1 MTRDKLGH
9 FMESFV
15 AAVQLLQ
22 RSGVNGFLVEYV
34 CLAASVVD
42 GALRIALILQH
53 QLETASTAVLD
64 KLLFQSDEDRII
76 SERAIYR
83 RALDCGVIDQL
94 IFDRLENLYTKR
106 NRVIHRYVISEITTK
121 QVFEIARG
129 FEEIIP
135 VISGVTGRLEAEQ
148 IRRGVG
154 MTRAGSLEDK
164 SFSFDEMSAKKH
176 GDSTLAYG
184 FSKKAT

>member
-1 MTRDKLGH
+1 MSHDKLGH
-9 FMESFV
+9 FMDSFV
-15 AAVQLLQ
+15 AAAQLLR
-22 RSGVNGFLVEYV
+22 RSGENGFLVEYV

-53 QLETASTAVLD
+53 QLETASSAVLD
-64 KLLFQSDEDRII
+64 ELLFQSDEDRII

-83 RALDCGVIDQL
+83 RALDCGVIDQPL
-94 IFDRLENLYTKR
+94 LERLENLYTKR
-106 NRVIHRYVISEITTK
+106 NRVIHRYVISDITTK
-121 QVFEIARG
+121 QVFEIARE

-148 IRRGVG
+148 IRRGVR
-154 MTRAGSLEDK
+154 MTRAGSREDK
-164 SFSFDEMSAKKH
+164 SFIFDEMSAKKH

-184 FSKKAT
+184 LRKKAT